1 MALGENS
8 YDILLERGLL
18 GRAGELLDLG
28 RKVLIVTDT
37 GVPERYAGLLAGQCG
52 TPVVARVE
60 QGEGAK
66 SFAVLKELLGTMLRE
81 NFSRADCVV
90 ALGGGVM
97 GDLAGFAAAC
107 YMRGVD
113 FYNIPTTAL
122 AQIDSSIGG
131 KVAINFE
138 GVKNVVGAFYQP
150 RRVLIDPALLD
161 TLPPHQFA
169 NGMAEALKA
178 GVVGDEP
185 LLALL
190 ERGGTRDHLEEI
202 LLRSLRF
209 KQRIVE
215 LDEKESGPRKLLNF
229 GHTIGH
235 GIESVYGL
243 GGLLHGECVALGML
257 PMCTLPALRA
267 RLEAA
272 LQKNGLP
279 TRAAFDPAAVYAEL
293 CHDKKAAAGRVTIV
307 TAARAGA
314 AQLETVPLEHLR
326 ALLEREAK
334 EGIGA

>member
-1 MALGENS
+1 
-8 YDILLERGLL
+8 
-18 GRAGELLDLG
+18 
-28 RKVLIVTDT
+28 
-37 GVPERYAGLLAGQCG
+37 
-52 TPVVARVE
+52 
-60 QGEGAK
+60 
-66 SFAVLKELLGTMLRE
+66 
-81 NFSRADCVV
+81 
-90 ALGGGVM
+90 M

-161 TLPPHQFA
+161 TLPPRQFA

-178 GVVGDEP
+178 GMVGDEP
-185 LLALL
+185 CWRCWSGAGRGIILRRFFCARCASSSGSWSWMKRSRARASCSTSATPSPRHR
-190 ERGGTRDHLEEI
+190 ERLRPGGPAAR
-202 LLRSLRF
+202 RVR
-209 KQRIVE
+209 
-215 LDEKESGPRKLLNF
+215 GP
-229 GHTIGH
+229 GDAAHVH
-235 GIESVYGL
+235 
-243 GGLLHGECVALGML
+243 
-257 PMCTLPALRA
+257 LPALRA

-307 TAARAGA
+307 TAARAGGA
-314 AQLETVPLEHLR
+314 AGDRAAGASAGAAGAGGKGGDRRMKSTFGNSLTMSLFGESTARASASCWTALPPASRWTWRTSGCGWRSGAGRRRSPPPAGRRTNSSCSAAFLR
-326 ALLEREAK
+326 GTPPVRLWPS
-334 EGIGA
+334 